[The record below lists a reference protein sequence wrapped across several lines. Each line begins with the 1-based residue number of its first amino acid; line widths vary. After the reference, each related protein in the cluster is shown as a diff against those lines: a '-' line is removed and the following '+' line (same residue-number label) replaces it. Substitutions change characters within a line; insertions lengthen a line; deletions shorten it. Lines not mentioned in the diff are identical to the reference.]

1 MSSVDAAQQLRARGH
16 RVTTQRRLVLE
27 AVAALG
33 HATPEQIHGA
43 ISPPV
48 DLSTVYRTLELLES
62 VELVHHTH
70 FGHGS
75 PSYSAA
81 ATADHLHLVCRECAG
96 VAEAQPSVLADLVR
110 TLERENGFAVD
121 VEHVALTGRCAD
133 CRRRHTDTHT

>member
-16 RVTTQRRLVLE
+16 RVTTQRRQVLE

-33 HATPEQIHGA
+33 HATPEQIHAA

-81 ATADHLHLVCRECAG
+81 ATSDHLHLVCRECSA
-96 VAEAQPSVLADLVR
+96 VAEAQASALVDLVR
-110 TLERENGFAVD
+110 ALDRDKGFAVD
-121 VEHVALTGRCAD
+121 VEHVALTGRCAA
-133 CRRRHTDTHT
+133 CRRRHNDMHG

>member
-1 MSSVDAAQQLRARGH
+1 MGRTVNSVDAAQQLRARGH
-16 RVTTQRRLVLE
+16 RVITQRRLVLE

-33 HATPEQIHGA
+33 HATPEQIHAA
-43 ISPPV
+43 ITPPV

-81 ATADHLHLVCRECAG
+81 ASADHLHLVCRDCAA
-96 VAEAQPSVLADLVR
+96 VTEVQTAALAQLVR
-110 TLERENGFAVD
+110 TLERQDGFLVD
-121 VEHVALTGRCAD
+121 V
-133 CRRRHTDTHT
+133 

>member
-1 MSSVDAAQQLRARGH
+1 MTTVDAAGQLRARGH
-16 RVTTQRRLVLE
+16 RVTAQRRQVLE
-27 AVAALG
+27 AVASLG
-33 HATPEQIHGA
+33 HATPEQIHAA

-81 ATADHLHLVCRECAG
+81 ATADHLHLVCRECSG
-96 VAEAQPSVLADLVR
+96 VVEAQASALTDLVR
-110 TLERENGFAVD
+110 VLDRDKGFAVD
-121 VEHVALTGRCAD
+121 VEHVALTGRCEA
-133 CRRRHTDTHT
+133 CRRRHNDMHA

>member
-1 MSSVDAAQQLRARGH
+1 VSSVDAAQQLRARGH

-33 HATPEQIHGA
+33 HATPEQIHAA

-75 PSYSAA
+75 PSYSVAA
-81 ATADHLHLVCRECAG
+81 SADHLHLVCRECAG
-96 VAEAQPSVLADLVR
+96 VVEVKTFALAALVR

-121 VEHVALTGRCAD
+121 VEHVALTGRCEA
-133 CRRRHTDTHT
+133 CRKRHTDMPT